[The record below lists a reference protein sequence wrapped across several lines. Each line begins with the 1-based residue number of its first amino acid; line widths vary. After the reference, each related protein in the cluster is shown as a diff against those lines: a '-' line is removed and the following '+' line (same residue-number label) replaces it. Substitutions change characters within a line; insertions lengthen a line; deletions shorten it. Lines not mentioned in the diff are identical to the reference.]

1 MTQPNK
7 NLVQFQKTSSGKT
20 RVWNS
25 SLVEEVIRK
34 IESGEPT
41 IGGTPFH
48 EGDINFRAPE
58 IIYEYSEWEIKEIA
72 KCAADIVYF
81 ANNYCVSMTDEGVRR
96 IKLRPYQEKALRHYQ
111 NNRWTVFLASR
122 QIGKTV
128 MTGIFI
134 AWYILFNI
142 DKNVMI
148 LANKGATAAEIVDK
162 IKTVI
167 KGLPFFLKPGIT
179 QNNVMS
185 MRFDNGCRIMSQST
199 TKTAAIGFTLH
210 LLFMDEFAHIHANFI
225 EPFYRSVYP
234 TLSSSNVSRVII
246 TSTANGRNKFWEI
259 YTNALKQPGE
269 EGKNEYAAMRVDWW
283 EVPGRDEAWRARE
296 IANLGSEELFNQ
308 EYGNQFTASDTLLL
322 TADSLQYLRKIVKKY
337 VHREIEDFEFEDI
350 DYKDLKW
357 HPNFNIDRISE
368 SERFFIS
375 VDLADGIGR
384 DYSVINIFKLEEMS
398 LASIRNLRKDRIED
412 ERSFF
417 RLRQVGMYR
426 SNRTS
431 VEDVSRFAEILF
443 FKVFKP
449 EQIKIALEMNFKGDF
464 FVEKLKKNEDF
475 FEEIFLHTR
484 HSDKVRYA
492 SLGIKLHKHNKMQF
506 CRDLR
511 KLIIEKRVILTEE
524 TTFNEMSAFGINNK
538 GSYSSQS
545 GYDDAAITTVYT
557 STFISAE
564 EFSYV
569 IEEMIDNSP
578 EKFKEAVFS
587 AIEKKSGEEASDF
600 SIMKDFM

>member
-1 MTQPNK
+1 MNLPNK
-7 NLVQFQKTSSGKT
+7 NLLQNQRPQNSKT

-25 SLVEEVIRK
+25 FLVEDAIKK
-34 IESGEPT
+34 IENGEQI

-48 EGDINFRAPE
+48 EGDINFRAGE
-58 IIYEYSEWEIKEIA
+58 IVYEYSDWELKEIA
-72 KCAADIVYF
+72 KCASDIVYF
-81 ANNYCVSMTDEGVRR
+81 ANNYCVSMTDEGVRK
-96 IKLRPYQEKALRHYQ
+96 ITLRPYQEKALRHYQ

-167 KGLPFFLKPGIT
+167 KGLPFFLKPGLV
-179 QNNVMS
+179 QNNVMT

-210 LLFMDEFAHIHANFI
+210 LLFMDEFAHIHNNFI

-234 TLSSSNVSRVII
+234 TLSSSQVSRVII

-259 YTNALKQPGE
+259 YTNSLKQLGE
-269 EGKNEYAAMRVDWW
+269 EGKNEYAPMRVDWW
-283 EVPGRDEAWRARE
+283 EVPGRDEVWRARE

-337 VHREIEDFEFEDI
+337 VHKEIEDFEFEDVA
-350 DYKDLKW
+350 YKDLKW
-357 HPNFNIDRISE
+357 HPNFDLDNISDDD
-368 SERFFIS
+368 RFFIS
-375 VDLADGIGR
+375 IDLADGIGR
-384 DYSVINIFKLEEMS
+384 DFTVMNIFRIEEMS
-398 LASIRNLRKDRIED
+398 RASIRALRKDRIED
-412 ERSFF
+412 ERSFY

-431 VEDVSRFAEILF
+431 VEDVARVAEILF

-449 EQIKIALEMNFKGDF
+449 ENIKIGLEMNFKGDY
-464 FVEKLKKNEDF
+464 FVERVKKNEDF
-475 FEEIFLHTR
+475 FDEIFLHTR
-484 HSDKVRYA
+484 HSEKVKYA
-492 SLGIKLHKHNKMQF
+492 SMGVKLHKHNKMQF

-524 TTFNEMSAFGINNK
+524 NTFNEMSAFGINNK

-545 GYDDAAITTVYT
+545 GYDDIAMTTVYC
-557 STFISAE
+557 STFIVAD

-569 IEEMIDNSP
+569 VEELIDNSP
-578 EKFKEAVFS
+578 EWFKEEVFA
-587 AIEKKSGEEASDF
+587 AIEKADDGDNNY